1 MCRCSSLFLK
11 QSSDDKDT
19 MDALGST
26 EAVCLQSA
34 AKEPSRERERAV
46 LTESSAGRGRE
57 ERAFLGDFLQSHAA
71 SGAQGATVEYLQQ
84 IARTR
89 LCLDLSA
96 SLLVDSLD
104 VTGTSSSGMWDHM
117 SSIL

>member
-1 MCRCSSLFLK
+1 MFERTQFHTVAE
-11 QSSDDKDT
+11 QQ
-19 MDALGST
+19 A
-26 EAVCLQSA
+26 CL
-34 AKEPSRERERAV
+34 
-46 LTESSAGRGRE
+46 RE